1 MPNFKKTDLLD
12 LLDDNSETLEK
23 VSDTITSTSRWSV
36 NHTLVFR
43 ELATGKFFRAAY
55 SVGATE
61 QQDEGPWEHEGE
73 VIAVV
78 EVRPV
83 EKVVTVYEPV

>member
-1 MPNFKKTDLLD
+1 MPSFKKADLLD
-12 LLDDNSETLEK
+12 LLDDNSDALEK
-23 VSDTITSTSRWSV
+23 VSDTIIGTSRWSI
-36 NHTLVFR
+36 NHALVFR
-43 ELATGKFFRAAY
+43 EVETGKFFRAPY

-73 VIAVV
+73 VITAV